1 MTLQSSGAISLNDVQ
16 TEHGGSNPI
25 GINEYYGVAPGV
37 PSSGTISLDDF
48 YGTSNRP
55 TITYVSGVEGDVSS
69 RTSTFIVAPSGIT
82 SGDVSVL
89 FVWVDATGNPTVSV
103 SEIGKTWVKM
113 GQTDTLL
120 RPVCSAFYSLNSTGA
135 ASITTTSAGAMN
147 AVRLAFRPS
156 KSISSVTFSSGFER
170 SASSYTHTESTPTD
184 GSSYTYIH
192 VFGVSGR
199 PENNESVPGSISGSP
214 TPIAVLTSIIASH
227 ARAYYSIFDPE
238 DSSLP
243 TYSYNNISD
252 SGQQSSGFLW
262 MGFQ

>member
-55 TITYVSGVEGDVSS
+55 TITYVSDIEKDTLS
-69 RTSTFIVAPSGIT
+69 RTSTNMSAPSGIT
-82 SGDVSVL
+82 SGDISIM
-89 FVWVDATGNPTVSV
+89 FVWCDQTGNPTISV
-103 SEIGKTWVKM
+103 SESGKTWVKL
-113 GQTDTLL
+113 GQTGTLL
-120 RPVCSAFYSLNSTGA
+120 RPVCSAFYSLNSTGTVN
-135 ASITTTSAGAMN
+135 ITTTSAGQFNVA
-147 AVRLAFRPS
+147 RLAFRPS
-156 KSISSVTFSSGFER
+156 KSISSVTFSGGFER
-170 SASSYTHTESTPTD
+170 SAGVYTHTESTPTN
-184 GSSYTYIH
+184 GASYTYVH
-192 VFGVSGR
+192 AFGVSGR
-199 PENNESVPGSISGSP
+199 PQNNQSIPASISGSP
-214 TPIAVLTSIIASH
+214 TPTAVLTSTTDSH

-243 TYSYNNISD
+243 TYSYNSISD
-252 SGQQSSGFLW
+252 SGQMSSGFLW

>member
-55 TITYVSGVEGDVSS
+55 TITYVSGVEGDVSARS
-69 RTSTFIVAPSGIT
+69 NTIIIAPSGIA

-89 FVWVDATGNPTVSV
+89 FVWVDALGNPTVSV
-103 SEIGKTWVKM
+103 SESGKTWVKM
-113 GQTDTLL
+113 GQTGTSL
-120 RPVCSAFYSLNSTGA
+120 RPVCSGFYSLDSTGT
-135 ASITTTSAGAMN
+135 ASINTTSAGAMN

-156 KSISSVTFSSGFER
+156 KSISSVTFSGGFER
-170 SASSYTHTESTPTD
+170 SASSYTHTESTPAD

-199 PENNESVPGSISGSP
+199 PQNNESIPASITGSP
-214 TPIAVLTSIIASH
+214 TPTAVLTSTTASH

-238 DSSLP
+238 TSSLP
-243 TYSYNNISD
+243 TYSYNSISD